1 MGTDDCNRD
10 SANRAGFS
18 RDALHVPFTMRELHR
33 SRRFRSHLVALVA
46 AVAVMAYLAPF
57 GTGAF
62 LGPFGLVGYW
72 GAAIGVNW
80 LIAVVVISFSV
91 RVMEKAEKPSW
102 TGTVIGALAAA
113 VPGTGVVF
121 VLESGFGRAIE
132 SAGTLLYVYSCVALV
147 MLVVGFFV
155 SRLIEE
161 PLRRTAKPRAAP
173 REPGGAP
180 FLERLAPSLG
190 RELLHLH
197 MRDHYVEAHTAKGSE
212 LILLRFSDALRE
224 VDRLDGMQVHRS
236 HWVAARAVAGASR
249 RGGRTLLRLVNGAE
263 VPVSRTFAP
272 ALRERGWI

>member
-1 MGTDDCNRD
+1 METNDCNRD

-18 RDALHVPFTMRELHR
+18 RDALHVLFTMRELHR

-46 AVAVMAYLAPF
+46 AVAVIAYLAPF

-91 RVMEKAEKPSW
+91 RVMAKAEKPSW

-147 MLVVGFFV
+147 MLVVGFLV

-161 PLRRTAKPRAAP
+161 PLRRTAEPQAAP
-173 REPGGAP
+173 RKPGGAL

-272 ALRERGWI
+272 ALRARGWI

>member
-1 MGTDDCNRD
+1 MRSDDCNRD
-10 SANRAGFS
+10 SAKRAGFS
-18 RDALHVPFTMRELHR
+18 RDALHLPFAIRELR
-33 SRRFRSHLVALVA
+33 GNRRFRNHLLALIA

-57 GTGAF
+57 GTGGF

-80 LIAVVVISFSV
+80 LIGVVAMSFSV
-91 RVMEKAEKPSW
+91 RTMEKAEKPPW
-102 TGTVIGALAAA
+102 TGIVVGALAAA

-121 VLESGFGRAIE
+121 LLESGFGRTIE

-161 PLRRTAKPRAAP
+161 PLRRAVEPGAAP

-190 RELLHLH
+190 RELLHLQ

-236 HWVAARAVAGASR
+236 HWVAARAVVGASR
-249 RGGRTLLRLVNGAE
+249 RGGRTLLKLVNGAE

-272 ALRERGWI
+272 ALRARGWI